1 MAGNRLRVE
10 DERILD
16 QVARLEQA
24 IAAYRELGENPLAEP
39 LEHLN
44 GMNSSFTERL
54 HRLLDNLTD
63 KNPVFLE
70 NIENI
75 SGTAAEIA
83 NNLREVD
90 TEIVSSMG
98 GA

>member
-10 DERILD
+10 DGRILD

-39 LEHLN
+39 IEWLGH
-44 GMNSSFTERL
+44 MNSSFTERL

-70 NIENI
+70 NLENI

-98 GA
+98 GT